1 MVVYPNKVIV
11 KIYFLIFTTFK
22 LVFYKVKNLQHIY
35 LFSGLGADE
44 RVFQK
49 LDFSNYEVT
58 FVKWIEPIKNEPIE
72 GYAKRISLQLK
83 HPNPILIGLSFGGI
97 MAIEVAKQI
106 PTKKVI
112 LIASAKN
119 KKEIPFYFRLLG
131 RMRIDSLI
139 PVSILKKSNFLT
151 YWFFGAETAAD
162 KLILKEILLDT
173 DAIFL
178 KWAISKIIRW
188 KNEVAIKNLI
198 HIHGTAD
205 RLLPICFVQCD
216 RKVIGGGHFMTLNK
230 SQEINRILANCVV
243 CE

>member
-1 MVVYPNKVIV
+1 MN
-11 KIYFLIFTTFK
+11 
-22 LVFYKVKNLQHIY
+22 HIY

-58 FVKWIEPIKNEPIE
+58 FVKWIEPIQNEPIE

-97 MAIEVAKQI
+97 MAVEVAKQI

-112 LIASAKN
+112 IIASAKN
-119 KKEIPFYFRLLG
+119 KKEIPFYFRWLG
-131 RMRIDSLI
+131 WMRIDSII
-139 PVSILKKSNFLT
+139 PASILKKSNFLT
-151 YWFFGAETAAD
+151 YWFFGIESVTD
-162 KLILKEILLDT
+162 KLILKQILLDT
-173 DAIFL
+173 NPIFL
-178 KWAISKIIRW
+178 KWAIAKIIRW
-188 KNEVAIKNLI
+188 KNKTSVENII

-216 RKVIGGGHFMTLNK
+216 RKVIRGGHFMTLNK
-230 SQEINRILANCVV
+230 SQEINRVLANCIL